1 MRCRDR
7 VGKVQA
13 APRVRPG
20 WNYPLHHYWH
30 SQPLKSKEREWACWC
45 TLGKGTWVSAEAG
58 VQEWPLAELPAS
70 IRHGQSPGSRLW
82 NIMLGNPSLQSI
94 CQCFVLVLFVYLFSA
109 LFPSNS
115 RQLLSKSIPPR
126 CMFPGHIFTPSHLC
140 GNVTYFSPLHSF
152 CCRYFLKKV
161 PKAEIFIVTFP
172 FLLPEPAICCQASR
186 SDVQNAFFM
195 LKLRSLRCS
204 VPCMVHFLTSSM
216 ERPADYRRESDRA
229 PLRWRRQESLG
240 VIESL
245 LLSPHTTFSC
255 WWAHTAH

>member
-1 MRCRDR
+1 
-7 VGKVQA
+7 
-13 APRVRPG
+13 
-20 WNYPLHHYWH
+20 
-30 SQPLKSKEREWACWC
+30 
-45 TLGKGTWVSAEAG
+45 
-58 VQEWPLAELPAS
+58 
-70 IRHGQSPGSRLW
+70 
-82 NIMLGNPSLQSI
+82 MLGNPSLQSI

-229 PLRWRRQESLG
+229 PLRWRTQENLG
-240 VIESL
+240 VIESQCC
-245 LLSPHTTFSC
+245 SHPIPHSL
-255 WWAHTAH
+255 AGEHTLHTSTASHSVEDSQTERTEVTEKVSW